1 MQLRTNGTSFHQLDL
16 YLTANPSGSHQ
27 TFTTLLTNPSANPST
42 PLSPSIHGPRRLH
55 RTRQNLGSHR
65 HDLLV
70 ALRVVNRI
78 EKEVIEAEYENWL
91 LDETHKCE
99 RVGTMLGEDGRKAKK
114 EVEAWMKGYCG
125 DCEQALGGVRDGR
138 GLI

>member
-1 MQLRTNGTSFHQLDL
+1 MVRLFAYRQNPVHFADL
-16 YLTANPSGSHQ
+16 CNSHQ
-27 TFTTLLTNPSANPST
+27 TFTSLLTDPGANPAT
-42 PLSPSIHGPRRLH
+42 PIAPSIHAPRRLH

-78 EKEVIEAEYENWL
+78 EKEIVEAEYENWL

-99 RVGTMLGEDGRKAKK
+99 RIGTMLGDDARKRKQ
-114 EVEAWMKGYCG
+114 VESWVKGYCG
-125 DCEQALGGVRDGR
+125 DCEKALGGIREGR